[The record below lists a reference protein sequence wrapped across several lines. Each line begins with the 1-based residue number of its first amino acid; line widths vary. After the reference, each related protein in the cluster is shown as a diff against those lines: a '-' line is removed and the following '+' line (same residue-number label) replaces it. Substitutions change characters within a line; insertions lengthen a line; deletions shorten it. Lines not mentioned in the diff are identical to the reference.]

1 MKIVIAGAGDMGF
14 HLAKL
19 LSTEQHDIVLIDSNQ
34 DVLDYAATHLDV
46 ITVKGDSSSLSV
58 LTDSNVGNAN
68 LLLAVTASE
77 KNNIVTAIIAKKM
90 GARQTVARISNA
102 EYLEPEQKASFME
115 LGIDKLISPVLL
127 ASQEVERLLEIS
139 EATDHFS
146 FEGGMISVIGITL
159 DDSSQLVNRS
169 LTEVKQLHPDLTA
182 RPIAILRG
190 NETILPRG
198 RSILKRGDHIYFIVR
213 AEEQNRLIKV
223 LGKELQK
230 IRKVMIIGGTE
241 LGVSIAKRLEEKYQV
256 TIVEKVKETCKELIE
271 KLNNTLIIKGDPN
284 NHELLREEGL
294 GEMDAFIAVTPNSET
309 NILTS
314 LLAEQ
319 EGVFKTIALVDNT
332 DYTHLSQH
340 IGVDTLINKKL
351 IAANNVFRYVR
362 KGKIEAITSLH
373 GVNAE
378 IIEFVVH
385 KNNRLTKHSLRQ
397 LRFPTRA
404 IIGGVIRGNQSLIP
418 DGNFTLQV
426 DDKVI
431 VFAMPDCI
439 SKVEEM
445 FR

>member
-1 MKIVIAGAGDMGF
+1 MGF

-19 LSTEQHDIVLIDSNQ
+19 LSGEQHDIILIDRDQ

-46 ITVKGDSSSLSV
+46 ITKKGDSSSLSV
-58 LTDSNVGNAN
+58 LSDSNVARAD
-68 LLLAVTASE
+68 LILAVTASE
-77 KNNIVTAIIAKKM
+77 KNNIVTAIIAKKL
-90 GARQTVARISNA
+90 GAKQTVARISNP
-102 EYLEPEQKASFME
+102 EYLDKKQRQSFGE
-115 LGIDKLISPVLL
+115 LGVDKLISPVQL
-127 ASQEVERLLEIS
+127 ASQEVERLLELS
-139 EATDHFS
+139 QATDHFQ
-146 FEGGMISVIGITL
+146 FEGGMISVIGVTL
-159 DDSSQLVNRS
+159 DDSSALVNRS
-169 LTEVKQLHPDLTA
+169 LTEIKQLHPELSA

-190 NETILPRG
+190 DQTILPRG
-198 RSILKRGDHIYFIVR
+198 RSILKRNDHIYFIVKE
-213 AEEQNRLIKV
+213 EEQETLIKA
-223 LGKELQK
+223 LGKELHK
-230 IRKVMIIGGTE
+230 IKKVMIIGGTE
-241 LGVSIAKRLEEKYQV
+241 LGVSIARRLENTFHV
-256 TIVEKVKETCKELIE
+256 TLVEKEKDTCKKLIE
-271 KLNNTLIIKGDPN
+271 RLDNTLIIKGDPN

-294 GEMDAFIAVTPNSET
+294 TEMDAFIAVTPNSET

-378 IIEFVVH
+378 IIEFVVQ
-385 KNNRLTKHSLRQ
+385 KNNRLTKHNLRQ
-397 LRFPTRA
+397 LRFPSSA
-404 IIGGVIRGNQSLIP
+404 IIGGVIRGKESIIP
-418 DGNFTLQV
+418 DGSFQLQL

-431 VFAMPDCI
+431 VFAMPECI
-439 SKVEEM
+439 SRVEEM

>member
-1 MKIVIAGAGDMGF
+1 MGF

-19 LSTEQHDIVLIDSNQ
+19 LSGEQHDIVLIDRDQ

-46 ITVKGDSSSLSV
+46 ITKRGDSSSLSV
-58 LTDSNVGNAN
+58 LSDSDIARVD

-77 KNNIVTAIIAKKM
+77 KNNIVTAIIAKKL
-90 GARQTVARISNA
+90 GVKQTVARISNP
-102 EYLEPEQKASFME
+102 EYLDKKQRQSFGE
-115 LGIDKLISPVLL
+115 LGVDKLISPVQL
-127 ASQEVERLLEIS
+127 ASQEVERLLEHS
-139 EATDHFS
+139 QATDHFQ
-146 FEGGMISVIGITL
+146 FEGGMISVIGVTL
-159 DDSSQLVNRS
+159 DDSSDLVNRS
-169 LTEVKQLHPDLTA
+169 LTEIKQLHPGLSA

-190 NETILPRG
+190 HQTILPRG
-198 RSILKRGDHIYFIVR
+198 RSILKRNDHIYFIVKE
-213 AEEQNRLIKV
+213 EEQETLIKA
-223 LGKELQK
+223 LGKELHK
-230 IRKVMIIGGTE
+230 IKKVMIIGGTE
-241 LGVSIAKRLEEKYQV
+241 LGVSIARRLEDTFQV
-256 TIVEKVKETCKELIE
+256 TLVEKEKETCKKLIE
-271 KLNNTLIIKGDPN
+271 RLDNTLIIKGDPN

-294 GEMDAFIAVTPNSET
+294 TEMDAFIAVTPNSET

-378 IIEFVVH
+378 IIEFVVQ
-385 KNNRLTKHSLRQ
+385 KNNRLTKHTLRQ
-397 LRFPTRA
+397 LRFPSSA
-404 IIGGVIRGNQSLIP
+404 IIGGVIRGNESIIP
-418 DGNFTLQV
+418 DGSFQLQLN
-426 DDKVI
+426 DKVI
-431 VFAMPDCI
+431 VFAMPECI
-439 SKVEEM
+439 SRVEEM